1 MDKITFEPYDEKYL
15 DLSWKWLNDPEIKQL
30 TLTPDFD
37 IESQIR
43 WFKTLGSKKDYYL
56 YGVLAGNNPIGV
68 CGLKN
73 IKDSEGEYWGYI
85 GEKEYWGKG
94 IGKIM
99 LDYII
104 QFAYQLDLKSLY
116 LKVWDNNL
124 RAISLYE
131 KNGFNLISKT
141 DDVCIMQKSIT

>member
-1 MDKITFEPYDEKYL
+1 MDKISFEPYDEKYL
-15 DLSWKWLNDPEIKQL
+15 ELSWKWLNDPETKQL

-37 IESQIR
+37 KESQQS

-56 YGVLAGNNPIGV
+56 FGVLFGGNPIGV

-73 IKDSEGEYWGYI
+73 IKDSEGEFWGYI
-85 GEKEYWGKG
+85 GEKTYWGKG

-99 LDYII
+99 IDYII
-104 QFAYQLDLKSLY
+104 QFAHQLDLKSLY
-116 LKVWDNNL
+116 LKVWTNNL

-131 KNGFNLISKT
+131 KNGFNLKKKI
-141 DDVCIMQKSIT
+141 DDVCIMQKPIT